1 MMEKKQLKRSLFV
14 LALPITIQN
23 LVAFLGNAIDTVMI
37 GQISEIAFSG
47 TSLANQVFFI
57 ITMILSGI
65 AGGSNVLI
73 SQYWGRKD
81 RKSIYHVLSYTYRFA
96 LGFVCLI
103 VFFSFFFPT
112 TVLKI
117 FSNDA
122 QLIEQGSL
130 YLRYVC
136 LSYLFF
142 AISTITVQ
150 ILRSVHEVKISMISS
165 IIALVCNALLNYVL
179 IFGNFGFPK
188 LGLMGAGIA
197 TTIARL
203 IELCAVMIYV
213 YRYEKNLHLRLHK
226 LKALDKDV
234 LRLFFQKCGPV
245 CANEAMWSLGES
257 CVVMI
262 IGRLGPSVVMAMGIY
277 NVIAQ
282 LSSVLM
288 NGLDSAACVLIGNT
302 LGARRLDDLHI
313 LRSYFQKLSLM
324 IGGFDGMLMLGSIP
338 IAFLMYPMNEQT
350 RAITLQILILG
361 AIIEV
366 FKAFQCMNMMGIL
379 RGGGDVKFACMNDI
393 IFLWGLALP
402 LGFICA
408 VLLKL
413 PFAIVFFAI
422 KSDQIVKCITSEW
435 RIRKNHW
442 MKAI

>member
-1 MMEKKQLKRSLFV
+1 MNKKLLKRSLFA
-14 LALPITIQN
+14 LALPIAIQS
-23 LVAFLGNAIDTVMI
+23 LIAFFGNAIDTVMI
-37 GQISEIAFSG
+37 GQVSQTAFSG

-73 SQYWGRKD
+73 SQYWGRRD
-81 RKSIYHVLSYTYRFA
+81 RDSIYKVLSYTYRFA

-103 VFFSFFFPT
+103 VFFSLFFPD
-112 TVLKI
+112 TVLRI
-117 FSNDA
+117 FSNDP
-122 QLIEQGSL
+122 QLIEQGSI

-142 AISTITVQ
+142 SISTITVQ
-150 ILRSVHEVKISMISS
+150 VLRSVHEVKIAMISS
-165 IIALVCNALLNYVL
+165 LTALLCNACLNYLL

-188 LGLMGAGIA
+188 LGVMGAGIA
-197 TTIARL
+197 TTIARF
-203 IELCAVMIYV
+203 IELIVVMVYV
-213 YRYEKNLHLRLHK
+213 YRYEQHLQLRLHK
-226 LKALDKDV
+226 LRALDKDV
-234 LRLFFQKCGPV
+234 LRLFFQKCSPV

-288 NGLDSAACVLIGNT
+288 SGLNSAACVLIGNT
-302 LGARRLDDLHI
+302 LGAKKIGELQT
-313 LRSYFQKLSLM
+313 LRSYFQKLSLV
-324 IGGFDGMLMLGSIP
+324 IGGLDGALMLLSIP
-338 IAFLMYPMNEQT
+338 IAFMIYPMDEET
-350 RAITLQILILG
+350 RNITLQILMLG
-361 AIIEV
+361 AIIEF
-366 FKAFQCMNMMGIL
+366 FKSFQCMNMMGIL

-402 LGFICA
+402 LGFVCA

-413 PFAIVFFAI
+413 PFAIVFIAI
-422 KSDQIVKCITSEW
+422 KSDQVVKCITSEL